1 MVCEAVHDVVETTY
15 DDVFGLQFERV
26 GFQPFVTEPLA
37 VNKCTVGTFDVLNID
52 LEKGVILVCQGR
64 KMKQVGN
71 YLSVL
76 FPYFGMLPAE
86 NL

>member
-1 MVCEAVHDVVETTY
+1 METTY
-15 DDVFGLQFERV
+15 DDVFGLQFERL
-26 GFQPFVTEPLA
+26 GFQAFVTESLA
-37 VNKCTVGTFDVLNID
+37 VDKCTIGTFDILDIN
-52 LEKGVILVCQGR
+52 LEKRVIPVGRGR
-64 KMKQVGN
+64 KKKQVGN